1 MVNIFKKS
9 LQATLIG
16 RFLLPLLAIF
26 LFGIIYYAI
35 NQRSAGRDASDQNA
49 RLLAETLS
57 FSVGAGLN
65 DGNFDLVQTSFNWA
79 KADAAVMFVLI
90 LDESNKTIIEHNPRQ
105 LVYDLPTL
113 MRRGEF
119 DDAKDIVVATRPI
132 EYKDRKLGTTIVG
145 VSMGPVLDAIFKQT
159 LLSIAINFLI
169 LVAGIIY
176 VIYFARVLVR
186 DIKAVQ
192 VSIDNADLNTQF
204 NTTRQDEMGHL
215 QHSFDRFVGSIRDT
229 LLQVS
234 ETAASVASASAEIS
248 SSTEQMAAGSQEQT
262 SQSEEIARAVEQ
274 MAKTIAVNSENAG
287 ETAHTAEQAK
297 AAAEQGGKVVTDT
310 VTEMK
315 QIANVVRESAG
326 TIQNLGKSSD
336 QIGEIIGVIEHIAD
350 QTNLL
355 ALNAAI
361 EAARAGEQGRG
372 FAVVADEVRKLAE
385 QTTKATKQIAG
396 MIQQIQSD
404 SHGAVSSM
412 ANATKQ
418 VDAGIVLAD
427 RAGASLQ
434 EIVQTSQKVTDM
446 VSQIAVA
453 NEEQSSTSEQISKNM
468 EAIATVTQQ
477 TASGTQQIARAA
489 EDLNRLTEALQQLV
503 NQFKLTSQ
511 KEREEYSLPSQKSF
525 ELKPRSKYIVKDNSS
540 LPIIHRNFAE
550 K

>member
-1 MVNIFKKS
+1 MMNIFKRS
-9 LQATLIG
+9 LQVTLIT
-16 RFLLPLLAIF
+16 RFLIPLLVMF
-26 LFGIIYYAI
+26 LFGIFYYMI
-35 NQRSAGRDASDQNA
+35 NQKSEGRVASEQNA
-49 RLLAETLS
+49 RILAETLS

-65 DGNFDLVQTSFNWA
+65 DGNFDLVQSSFNWA
-79 KADAAVMFVLI
+79 KGDAAVVFVLI
-90 LDESNKTIIEHNPRQ
+90 LDETNKTIVEHNPRQ
-105 LVYDLPTL
+105 LVYDASALI
-113 MRRGEF
+113 RHESF
-119 DDAKDIVVATRPI
+119 DDAKDVMVAVRPI
-132 EYKDRKLGTTIVG
+132 EYKSRKLGTTIVG
-145 VSMGPVLDAIFKQT
+145 VTTEPIMASINKQIWWSVLW
-159 LLSIAINFLI
+159 NFII
-169 LVAGIIY
+169 LVLGIGW
-176 VIYFARVLVR
+176 VYFYSRNLTK
-186 DIKAVQ
+186 DIEAVK
-192 VSIDNADLNTQF
+192 VSIENADLNTQF
-204 NTTRQDEMGHL
+204 DTTRQDEVGQL
-215 QHSFDRFVGSIRDT
+215 QNSFDRFVGSIRET
-229 LLQVS
+229 LIQVS
-234 ETAASVASASAEIS
+234 ETAASVASASAQIS
-248 SSTEQMAAGSQEQT
+248 SSTEEMAAGSQEQT
-262 SQSEEIARAVEQ
+262 TQSEEIARAVEQ
-274 MAKTIAVNSENAG
+274 MAKSIAVNSENAG
-287 ETAHTAEQAK
+287 ETAQIAEQAK
-297 AAAEQGGKVVTDT
+297 TAAEEGGKVVTNT
-310 VTEMK
+310 VSEMK

-427 RAGASLQ
+427 LAGASLQ
-434 EIVQTSQKVTDM
+434 EIVQTSQKVTEM
-446 VSQIAVA
+446 VTQIAVA

-489 EDLNRLTEALQQLV
+489 EDLNRLTEALQHLV

-511 KEREEYSLPSQKSF
+511 KEQDAFALAPKKSF
-525 ELKPRSKYIVKDNSS
+525 ELKPRSKYN
-540 LPIIHRNFAE
+540 
-550 K
+550 